1 MERTMRNIL
10 LLIVTAP
17 LLVFGANE
25 EKVIKLKKV
34 DSPIVVDGIIDKNW
48 NIADSI
54 MDFFQQQPY
63 YGKEPSKKTVI
74 KVLTTEK
81 SLFCLMICY
90 DEKENIQN
98 IKGSH
103 DNVYRDNDYVAISL
117 DTFGDKKTAYKFIV
131 ASSGVRGDCRLL
143 DDARNE
149 DFNWDGIWFSDTKIY
164 DCGYVVEIEIPY
176 KSIQYDEN
184 LSYWGLDFD
193 RWIASLKESL
203 HWCAYEQNE
212 GQRISKFG
220 KLLFEDFK
228 PAVKGLNLELYP
240 TAISKTTYTENK
252 KYKVEPDA
260 GLDIFYNPS
269 PQLTFQAT
277 VNPDF
282 AQIEADPYNFNISR
296 YESYF
301 SERRPFFI
309 QGNEI
314 FTPSGRQ
321 RNWGFYSPL
330 ELFYSRR
337 IGRKLPD
344 GSEVPITFGAKAFG
358 RFGAWEYGGFVART
372 PQRDFTI
379 DDTIAAEPA
388 AVFISGRVKKQIME
402 NSDLGILFVGKQT
415 NNNTD
420 GVIDID
426 GAFRNSNWQLAYQIA
441 RSINNSKGDFAGSAG
456 YTNLT
461 DKWIYMARI
470 RYIGKDFEINQVGY
484 VPWKGTAEFVALAG
498 PIWFINEGPISQI
511 LIYTGPAMNYEK
523 VDNYTDHAWVFGY
536 NMQFRSNWGFEINTV
551 LGKSKDSNKKYN
563 SYSVNYSSWIYINP
577 KWSANIWCGYQKS
590 YNFNRDYLAFFSWY
604 GTSISWSVTNNFS
617 IGTSFN
623 MWIEGNPNNKI
634 QDVTFNSR
642 PWISFKPFNNLNFNL
657 YVDNLYLRSS
667 KQLERVF
674 IGGLFSYQF
683 LPKSWIYLAVNEL
696 DSRNDNRKLITL
708 DRVSVFKIK
717 YLYYF

>member
-1 MERTMRNIL
+1 MGRTMRNIL

-74 KVLTTEK
+74 KVLTTET
-81 SLFCLMICY
+81 SLYCLMICY

-103 DNVYRDNDYVAISL
+103 DNVYGDNDNVAISL

-164 DCGYVVEIEIPY
+164 DWGYVVEIEIPY

-203 HWCAYEQNE
+203 HWCVYEQNE

-252 KYKVEPDA
+252 KYKVEPHA

-372 PQRDFTI
+372 PQKNFTI
-379 DDTIAAEPA
+379 DDTIATEPA

-604 GTSISWSVTNNFS
+604 GTSIGWSVTNNFS

-708 DRVSVFKIK
+708 DRVSVFKVK